1 MSDKELIARG
11 AEPVTGDLI
20 LNREVVG
27 QYRNGQFILTPA
39 GVAEL
44 ARDAAA
50 PTAKTTKAAKP
61 TAAPATKTAKASKP
75 AAEPAEA
82 PAPAEASAPA
92 TADPDIF
99 AGLNLDE

>member
-50 PTAKTTKAAKP
+50 PTAKTAKAAKP
-61 TAAPATKTAKASKP
+61 TAA
-75 AAEPAEA
+75 PAEA

>member
-44 ARDAAA
+44 ARDAATPA
-50 PTAKTTKAAKP
+50 AKTAKTAAAS
-61 TAAPATKTAKASKP
+61 AAKTAKAAKS
-75 AAEPAEA
+75 AV
-82 PAPAEASAPA
+82 APAEASAPA

>member
-44 ARDAAA
+44 ARDAATPA
-50 PTAKTTKAAKP
+50 AKTAKTTAAS
-61 TAAPATKTAKASKP
+61 AAKTAKAAK
-75 AAEPAEA
+75 AAKSAA
-82 PAPAEASAPA
+82 APAEASAPA

>member
-27 QYRNGQFILTPA
+27 QYRNGQFILTPE

-44 ARDAAA
+44 ARDAATPA
-50 PTAKTTKAAKP
+50 TKTAKAAKP
-61 TAAPATKTAKASKP
+61 TAAPATKTAKAAKP

-82 PAPAEASAPA
+82 PAPA
-92 TADPDIF
+92 DPDIF